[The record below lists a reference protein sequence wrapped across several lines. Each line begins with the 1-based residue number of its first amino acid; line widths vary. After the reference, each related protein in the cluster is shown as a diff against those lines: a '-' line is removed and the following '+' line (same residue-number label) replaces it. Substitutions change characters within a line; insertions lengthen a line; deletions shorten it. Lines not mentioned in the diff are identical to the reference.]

1 MRVVQLPFV
10 SVARHYIEP
19 LLEAHFREVGN
30 TAVYQLAPDW
40 DKYQDINHAGN
51 LITLVALTEEDECVG
66 YSVSFLTP
74 HVHYVRQRICYNDV
88 LFVSRDY
95 RTGSAGGRLLNA
107 TVAHAREAGA
117 TVMQW
122 HAKPNTALD
131 QLLSKRMPIFE
142 HAYAQ
147 SL

>member
-1 MRVVQLPFV
+1 MMVDRIF
-10 SVARHYIEP
+10 SVAYARSLIEP

-30 TAVYQLAPDW
+30 TKVYELAPDW
-40 DKYQDINHAGN
+40 DKYDAIDDENN
-51 LITLVALTEEDECVG
+51 LRVLCAFDGVNCVG
-66 YSVSFLTP
+66 YSVNFLTP

-88 LFVSRDY
+88 LFVAKEY
-95 RTGSAGGRLLNA
+95 RTGSAGGRLIKA
-107 TVAHAREAGA
+107 TTDSARQAGA

>member
-1 MRVVQLPFV
+1 MRVDRVNYV
-10 SVARHYIEP
+10 GVARHYIEP
-19 LLEAHFREVGN
+19 LLEEHFREVGN
-30 TAVYQLAPDW
+30 TAVYELAPDW
-40 DKYQDINHAGN
+40 DKYFDISHAGN
-51 LITLVALTEEDECVG
+51 LIALLAFDDRKCVG
-66 YSVSFLTP
+66 YSVNFLTP
-74 HVHYVRQRICYNDV
+74 HVHYVKQRICYNDV
-88 LFVSRDY
+88 LFVAKDY

-107 TVAHAREAGA
+107 TVQHAREAGA